1 MGPINSTG
9 ANSEPSS
16 HVCRLDNGVAGPL
29 TNIVGGVVPAHSRA
43 PHALTGSMAHYDS
56 PTINS
61 EVDGSARD
69 R

>member
-1 MGPINSTG
+1 MGPIISTG

-16 HVCRLDNGVAGPL
+16 HESRLDNGVAGPL
-29 TNIVGGVVPAHSRA
+29 TNFVGGVVTAHSRA
-43 PHALTGSMAHYDS
+43 PHALTGSMAHHVS